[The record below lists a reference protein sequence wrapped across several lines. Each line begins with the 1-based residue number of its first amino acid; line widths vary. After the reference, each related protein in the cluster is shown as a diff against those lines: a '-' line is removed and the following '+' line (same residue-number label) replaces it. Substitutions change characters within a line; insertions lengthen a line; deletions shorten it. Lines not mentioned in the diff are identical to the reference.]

1 MKILILQAS
10 PRANG
15 TSAPFM
21 AGKEGCRPPTQT
33 DRRHDVRGN
42 GVVLG
47 TDLGLFQK
55 SFSQSM
61 NSKSVG
67 RLIP

>member
-1 MKILILQAS
+1 MVMMGDMNKADSVLMVD
-10 PRANG
+10 P
-15 TSAPFM
+15 
-21 AGKEGCRPPTQT
+21 
-33 DRRHDVRGN
+33 
-42 GVVLG
+42 VLG